1 MLKVVAKA
9 CVKVGETE
17 KFKKLSSEL
26 IRESLKEEANIS
38 YNLYEDI
45 SNKQILTFIEEW
57 KDKEGLTKHMKSPHF
72 VRIMSEL
79 AKIQE
84 KDMDINV
91 YTNCF

>member
-9 CVKVGETE
+9 CVKAGEIE

-26 IRESLKEEANIS
+26 ITESLKEEANIA

-45 SNKQILTFIEEW
+45 SDKQILTFIEEW
-57 KDKEGLTKHMKSPHF
+57 KDEDGLTRHMKSPHF
-72 VRIMSEL
+72 VRIMAEL